1 MKTKQ
6 LVLGILCLIGNPFSS
21 FSQFEKPLDSLETT
35 YFNTLNEIFDGIDMT
50 YVESGVLYERGFPF
64 ITFEPFIG
72 ELNEESKASRLA
84 FGLAYAAITSMVV
97 DSAKSLP
104 DPAAYMTMID
114 GVNQHSSTIP
124 LLGLHQKYH
133 SIDSNAIAN
142 GLIAV
147 SGNTI
152 SDIFPRASSPFI
164 EHDLFLFAPA
174 HHSVKSNVFNFRID
188 SSFFYTN
195 TGKTIADISLDA
207 GIDSTYTS
215 VQFNQ
220 NIPVIYSTGGTKNI
234 KIRIT
239 YTDATV
245 YYSHFDI
252 RVGAPAGRSVDGLS
266 PDFTHYISE
275 IPGVDGAGRGG
286 GTLNVYLAC
295 GHTEIEKPFIWAE
308 AYNPHVGKMD
318 ANLTRE
324 DIIDRMSTFDSKID
338 DKFLY
343 DHLRENGY
351 DIIIIDYDDGGD
363 YLPRTGELIKETLR
377 WVNERKAAA
386 GSTAKNVILGQSMGG
401 VATALALKEMEVLS
415 LEDHEVEKF
424 IIFDSPINGVNIP
437 LCMQAS
443 LLQISFLPVNKIVW
457 PLPLTYIQLPLYNF
471 VPILKNVLEI
481 YELPA
486 TQTMVRYMLDFES
499 IGFGSWPTHLYDDFY
514 SYFHDDLGGMPTE
527 CAVLNITNGSRK
539 GLAGTHNF
547 YPEELVMHAD
557 NKNLTVLSFLPFRDG
572 AGDEEDTDVEEIN
585 TESAS
590 ITGTLITWAIGGT
603 ATIDIKGWAS
613 GDHELSKIYE
623 GYIKMK
629 FIWGDT
635 LAYHNWVYYNTD
647 EHLPAVDCAPGGFFG
662 LKDKGFI
669 FDEDS
674 LGDLAPVVFKL
685 QTYCFT
691 PTGSVLNYHGSG
703 GTDWADVPFRN
714 YEDNTGD
721 ISNNYTRGVNNYL
734 SNSETR
740 TWGTAST
747 YQNTAHTW
755 FTFEGAN
762 YLLYHLKGSDQLSG
776 VTSISSGTYNFGES
790 IVPDFAIDPY
800 GTPKPYK
807 TSSIVDHSI
816 SVDNTTISVNANFN
830 IGLTPSPYAPDD
842 LGNTLNDSHFN
853 VNIGPLCEPMPAVE
867 IIIENEAQFIIGDGI
882 NRSGSVHVQDGHSI
896 IVRDGGVVRVK
907 KGGLLK
913 LMDGGKL
920 IIQDG
925 GTIIL
930 EEDAKLITNEGSTLF
945 YHQGGEIALNGED
958 TELRLGGMLYLFE
971 DAVFR
976 PIHDGYSSG
985 KISIQNTEGLIIA
998 EDNSRIEFIGDNE
1011 DDPYV
1016 IFTEEGRIQSP
1027 ANMALMRFSN
1037 CKVLFRNGDAPIIS
1051 ESPFSAVDV
1060 TFDVQ
1065 SNLVDEKVHPKLF
1078 LYNHSLITSST
1089 VQDVRLVVTNYAAPL
1104 FSGYFLNM
1112 VGNDFDYS
1120 YEFNEPQVVLNGGN
1134 LTMFNCYF
1142 TDFKD
1147 VCLELS
1153 PTTYSQIMNSSF
1165 TSETY
1170 EYAGMPILHTSNA
1183 ELYVSNSSFDK
1194 VTTAIQSDF
1203 GKLRLKC
1210 NTFNN
1215 ALYPCIIAKSGA
1227 ELELGMNAGY
1237 NKFTNLSN
1245 YNIKLEDAQSVY
1257 VTNGYNYFN
1266 DVAEIPTI
1274 QGTLQIGGPYLTMIL
1289 AKHNRWNGANTVP
1302 AASEFQVS
1310 SSITGNP
1317 ILFMANL
1324 PGSANCGYYDP
1335 NVPIVD
1341 HAGGTGTYMPIISFT
1356 GESNSMRLDSAV
1368 IYAGSSTTLWD
1379 STQSDLV
1386 AICRFYDVLMYQY
1399 TEQELA
1405 DTSIRFYRDYAY
1417 EWMKHTVYH
1426 AISDSI
1432 IDLTSNQTSFA
1443 TPIQNY
1449 VDVLNAMSNSDTIA
1463 TAEYINRFYLELD
1476 KAHLLRVIGKTD
1488 MGLNILQ
1495 NIDLCP
1501 LDSNEQ
1507 VVLNK
1512 WRFAF
1517 EEELAK
1523 QNLGEEGF
1531 GSEDTLT
1538 DISGYRIPTATQIN
1552 VSYFG
1557 SIINSP
1563 SSITYRSCTNGS
1575 LKPEEDETNRKSLFA
1590 IYPNP
1595 SNGIVNLKYQI
1606 PTDKRAELVV
1616 YSINGQ
1622 VIYRTWLN
1630 EASNT
1635 ATIDL
1640 SNVTS
1645 GLYLYTVLIDGA
1657 VEHAGRMSIAH

>member
-1 MKTKQ
+1 MKTKN
-6 LVLGILCLIGNPFSS
+6 LLLGLLCLFVGSVKS
-21 FSQFEKPLDSLETT
+21 YSQFEKPLDSVETA

-104 DPAAYMTMID
+104 DPSAYMTMID

-147 SGNTI
+147 SGNAI
-152 SDIFPRASSPFI
+152 SDIFPRATSPFI

-195 TGKTIADISLDA
+195 TGKTIADISIDA

-252 RVGAPAGRSVDGLS
+252 RVGAPVGRSVDGLS

-308 AYNPHVGKMD
+308 AYNPHVGKMN
-318 ANLTRE
+318 ANLTPK
-324 DIIDRMSTFDSKID
+324 DIVDRMSTD
-338 DKFLY
+338 DGIVDGTRLY
-343 DHLRENGY
+343 EHLRENGY

-401 VATALALKEMEVLS
+401 VATAIALKEMEVLS

-437 LCMQAS
+437 LCMQSS

-457 PLPLTYIQLPLYNF
+457 PVPLTYIQLPLYYF

-514 SYFHDDLGGMPTE
+514 TYFHDELGGMPTE

-572 AGDEEDTDVEEIN
+572 TGDEEDTDVEEIN

-762 YLLYHLKGSDQLSG
+762 YLLYHLKGSDQLAG

-790 IVPDFAIDPY
+790 IIPDFAIDPY

-842 LGNTLNDSHFN
+842 LGNTLTNSHFN

-867 IIIENEAQFIIGDGI
+867 LIIENEAQFVIGDGI

-976 PIHDGYSSG
+976 PTHDGYSSG
-985 KISIQNTEGLIIA
+985 KISIQNTEGVIIA

-1027 ANMALMRFSN
+1027 ANMDLMRFSN

-1051 ESPFSAVDV
+1051 ESPFSAMGV

-1065 SNLVDEKVHPKLF
+1065 SNLVEDELHPKLF
-1078 LYNHSLITSST
+1078 LYNRSLITGSV

-1104 FSGYFLNM
+1104 LSGYFLNM

-1120 YEFNEPQVVLNGGN
+1120 YEFDQPQVVLNGGN
-1134 LTMFNCYF
+1134 LTMFNCHF

-1165 TSETY
+1165 SSETY
-1170 EYAGMPILHTSNA
+1170 EYVGMPILHTSNT
-1183 ELYVSNSSFDK
+1183 ELYVYSSTFDK

-1215 ALYPCIIAKSGA
+1215 ALYQCIVAKSGA

-1368 IYAGSSTTLWD
+1368 VYAGSTTTLWD

-1386 AICRFYDVLMYQY
+1386 AISRFYDVLMYPY
-1399 TEQELA
+1399 SEQELA

-1432 IDLTSNQTSFA
+1432 IDVTSNQTSFSS
-1443 TPIQNY
+1443 PIQKY
-1449 VDVLNAMSNSDTIA
+1449 VDVLNSITDSDTIPA
-1463 TAEYINRFYLELD
+1463 AEYVKRFYLELD
-1476 KAHLLRVIGKTD
+1476 KAHLSRVIGKTD

-1495 NIDLCP
+1495 NLDLCP

-1507 VVLNK
+1507 IVLNK
-1512 WRFAF
+1512 WKFAF

-1531 GSEDTLT
+1531 GSEDVRT
-1538 DISGYRIPTATQIN
+1538 DTSGYRTPTATQIN
-1552 VSYFG
+1552 ESYFG

-1575 LKPEEDETNRKSLFA
+1575 MKPEEDETIRASSFT

-1595 SNGIVNLKYQI
+1595 SDGIVNLKYQI
-1606 PTDKRAELVV
+1606 PSEKKAELIV

-1630 EASNT
+1630 EGANT

-1640 SNVTS
+1640 SNVES
-1645 GLYLYTVLIDGA
+1645 GLYLYTVLIEGA
-1657 VEHAGRMSIAH
+1657 VEHAGRISIAK